1 MCDQVFEKKNKLFLG
16 WKKSDI
22 FKWKHVVTKLSFMM
36 KGVGQENVIE
46 LKHTLKGWESAKQ
59 VNPKYF

>member
-1 MCDQVFEKKNKLFLG
+1 
-16 WKKSDI
+16 
-22 FKWKHVVTKLSFMM
+22 MM

-46 LKHTLKGWESAKQ
+46 LKHTLTSWESAKQ